1 MLRVPQ
7 LPIALAVVPNLPMHG
22 RRFPALRETFPIR
35 KHQLEDRTLLQHD
48 IDQPSPQHP
57 QVRRS
62 TPWHW
67 LMLVV
72 HTVIAIS
79 LVALTTVAI
88 IDSLTMRNTLS
99 QEETSAANCEEQP
112 RFRS

>member
-1 MLRVPQ
+1 MSR
-7 LPIALAVVPNLPMHG
+7 II
-22 RRFPALRETFPIR
+22 RERYENGI
-35 KHQLEDRTLLQHD
+35 LVERTVEG
-48 IDQPSPQHP
+48 SNT
-57 QVRRS
+57 

>member
-1 MLRVPQ
+1 MGK
-7 LPIALAVVPNLPMHG
+7 II
-22 RRFPALRETFPIR
+22 REKYDNGVLVERQT
-35 KHQLEDRTLLQHD
+35 EGSST
-48 IDQPSPQHP
+48 
-57 QVRRS
+57 

-79 LVALTTVAI
+79 LVALVVI
-88 IDSLTMRNTLS
+88 SVHDSLTLRAIQAEEDAS
-99 QEETSAANCEEQP
+99 QTSCDQP

>member
-1 MLRVPQ
+1 MPK
-7 LPIALAVVPNLPMHG
+7 II
-22 RRFPALRETFPIR
+22 REKYENGVLVERQT
-35 KHQLEDRTLLQHD
+35 EGSNT
-48 IDQPSPQHP
+48 
-57 QVRRS
+57 

-79 LVALTTVAI
+79 LVVLTTVAV
-88 IDSLTMRNTLS
+88 IDSLTMRNTLL
-99 QEETSAANCEEQP
+99 QEETSAASCEEQP